1 MSKIITIGRE
11 FGSGGRELGKRL
23 AENLGIAYY
32 DNEIV
37 DAIVKHSNLAE
48 EYVNQILENRIVRY
62 FPITVSHTFANV
74 DYSHYDIE
82 NRVYSAQVKAIE
94 ELAEKSD
101 CVVVGRCADFIL
113 RNKKPI
119 RLFVYADMEQ
129 KIARCREK
137 NEEDRSLTDKA
148 LKQKILGV
156 DKGRAR
162 YYEFFTGNKWGDRKN
177 YDICVNTT
185 NISIKHLAE
194 SLAETIKKI

>member
-37 DAIVKHSNLAE
+37 EAIVKHSNLAE

-62 FPITVSHTFANV
+62 FPITVSHTFTTI
-74 DYSHYDIE
+74 DYSQFDVE
-82 NRVYSAQVKAIE
+82 NKVYSAQVKALE

-101 CVVVGRCADFIL
+101 CVIVGRCADFIL
-113 RNKKPI
+113 RDKKPI

-129 KIARCREK
+129 KLARCREK
-137 NEEDRSLTDKA
+137 NEEDKNLTDRA

-162 YYEFFTGNKWGDRKN
+162 YYEFFTGNKWGARQN

-194 SLAETIKKI
+194 SLSETIKKI